1 MDQAVDKLLDGG
13 ESAARRPR
21 GSRIMGRKLVGLL
34 FALLGL
40 MLWAG
45 AAAATPAGTVVVVS
59 GSCTD
64 HGRVLKRG
72 DAVPISDT
80 VDVPAGGNLTLQMAD
95 GSVISVAPG
104 SSMTVAS
111 YNIGGSGR
119 HVKLSLTQGVL
130 RAQVTLVTGP
140 STFEVSTAVGTASV
154 GSDSADWFIKA
165 QAGSAQVGVLNGT
178 VDLTSTVTGQSVSIP
193 AHWGTSL
200 ETGRAPVLPR
210 VWAQREF
217 DAIIRL
223 TECCQSVQ
231 PEVETAP
238 SPTR

>member
-1 MDQAVDKLLDGG
+1 
-13 ESAARRPR
+13 
-21 GSRIMGRKLVGLL
+21 MGRKLVGVL
-34 FALLGL
+34 FAILGL

-64 HGRVLKRG
+64 RGRVLKRG
-72 DAVPISDT
+72 DAVQISDT

-95 GSVISVAPG
+95 RSVISVASG

-119 HVKLSLTQGVL
+119 HVKLLLTQGVL

-140 STFEVSTAVGTASV
+140 STFAVSTAVGTASV
-154 GSDSADWFIKA
+154 DSDSADWFIKA
-165 QAGSAQVGVLNGT
+165 QAGSAQVGVLAGT

-210 VWAQREF
+210 VWTQMEF
-217 DAIIRL
+217 DAVIRL
-223 TECCQSVQ
+223 TECCQ
-231 PEVETAP
+231 PKVETAP
-238 SPTR
+238 SPIR

>member
-1 MDQAVDKLLDGG
+1 
-13 ESAARRPR
+13 
-21 GSRIMGRKLVGLL
+21 MGRKLVGLL
-34 FALLGL
+34 FAILGL
-40 MLWAG
+40 MLWAS

-64 HGRVLKRG
+64 RGRVLKSG
-72 DAVPISDT
+72 DAVQISDT
-80 VDVPAGGNLTLQMAD
+80 VDVPAGGNLRLQMAD

-119 HVKLSLTQGVL
+119 HVKLSLTQGLL

-165 QAGSAQVGVLNGT
+165 QAGSAQVGVLAGS
-178 VDLTSTVTGQSVSIP
+178 VDFTSTGTGQSVSIP

-210 VWAQREF
+210 VWIQMEF
-217 DAIIRL
+217 DAVIRL
-223 TECCQSVQ
+223 TECCQ
-231 PEVETAP
+231 PKVETAP
-238 SPTR
+238 SPIR

>member
-1 MDQAVDKLLDGG
+1 
-13 ESAARRPR
+13 
-21 GSRIMGRKLVGLL
+21 LVGVL
-34 FALLGL
+34 FAILGAMLL
-40 MLWAG
+40 AG

-64 HGRVLKRG
+64 RGRVLKLG
-72 DAVPISDT
+72 DAVQIGDT
-80 VDVPAGGNLTLQMAD
+80 IDVPASSNLELQMAD

-119 HVKLSLTQGVL
+119 HVKLSLTEGLLHVIS
-130 RAQVTLVTGP
+130 VTRR
-140 STFEVSTAVGTASV
+140 FEVSTAVGTASV

-165 QAGSAQVGVLNGT
+165 QAGLAQVGVLAGI
-178 VDLTSTVTGQSVSIP
+178 VDLMSTVTGQSVSIP

-210 VWAQREF
+210 VWAQWEF
-217 DAIIRL
+217 NAFIRL
-223 TECCQSVQ
+223 TECCRSI
-231 PEVETAP
+231 PPGVETAP

>member
-1 MDQAVDKLLDGG
+1 M
-13 ESAARRPR
+13 RR
-21 GSRIMGRKLVGLL
+21 KVVGVL
-34 FALLGL
+34 FAILGVMLL
-40 MLWAG
+40 AG
-45 AAAATPAGTVVVVS
+45 AAAAMPAGTVVVVS

-64 HGRVLKRG
+64 HGRVLKSG
-72 DAVPISDT
+72 DAVQISDT
-80 VDVPAGGNLTLQMAD
+80 VDVPAGGNLKLQMAD

-111 YNIGGSGR
+111 YNYGGSGR
-119 HVKLSLTQGVL
+119 HVRLSLTQGLL
-130 RAQVTLVTGP
+130 RAHVIPVTGP

-165 QAGSAQVGVLNGT
+165 QAGSAQLGVLAGS
-178 VDLTSTVTGQSVSIP
+178 VDFTSTVTGQSVSIP

-210 VWAQREF
+210 VWAQTEF
-217 DAIIRL
+217 DAVIRL

-231 PEVETAP
+231 PKAP